1 MRDKLVFHIN
11 YLGSDQPTFTLNF
24 SKGSYQ
30 IIAQYY
36 QLIRLGFEGYKD
48 IMENC
53 LANAKVLTDGI
64 ANMGRFDIVSK
75 DVGVPVVAFSLRD
88 SSKYTVFEVSEHL
101 RRFGWIVPAYTM
113 PPDAEHIAVLRVV
126 IREDFSHSLAE
137 RLVSDIEK
145 ILTELD
151 TQPSRLPTISA
162 RVTAEEVQNDKGDGF
177 HQFHTDIV
185 ETQKDIIKHWRRIA
199 GKKTSGVC

>member
-1 MRDKLVFHIN
+1 MK
-11 YLGSDQPTFTLNF
+11 
-24 SKGSYQ
+24 
-30 IIAQYY
+30 
-36 QLIRLGFEGYKD
+36 
-48 IMENC
+48 NC
-53 LANAKVLTDGI
+53 LSNAKVLTEGI
-64 ANMGRFDIVSK
+64 TKMGRFDIVSK

-145 ILTELD
+145 ILSELD
-151 TQPSRLPTISA
+151 TQPPRLPTKA
-162 RVTAEEVQNDKGDGF
+162 VRVTAEEVRDDKGDGLHHF
-177 HQFHTDIV
+177 HMDTV
-185 ETQKDIIKHWRRIA
+185 ETQKDIIKHWRKIA

>member
-1 MRDKLVFHIN
+1 
-11 YLGSDQPTFTLNF
+11 
-24 SKGSYQ
+24 
-30 IIAQYY
+30 
-36 QLIRLGFEGYKD
+36 
-48 IMENC
+48 MENC
-53 LANAKVLTDGI
+53 VANAKVLTEGI
-64 ANMGRFDIVSK
+64 KKMRRFDIVSK

-88 SSKYTVFEVSEHL
+88 SSKYTVFEVSKHL

-151 TQPSRLPTISA
+151 TQPSRLPTKAFRI
-162 RVTAEEVQNDKGDGF
+162 TAEEVRNDKGDGL
-177 HQFHTDIV
+177 HQFHTDTV
-185 ETQKDIIKHWRRIA
+185 ESQKDIIKHLRKIA